1 MLVRLVQSLNA
12 LLSILVTLFGM
23 VMLVRLVQ
31 FSNTL
36 LPMLVIPLQ
45 IFTHF
50 ISSVYEDQG
59 L

>member
-12 LLSILVTLFGM
+12 LLSCNAVWNGYACKTCAIFKY
-23 VMLVRLVQ
+23 
-31 FSNTL
+31 SAAYAS
-36 LPMLVIPLQ
+36 VIPLQ